1 MTRYLIR
8 RILQTIP
15 VLLFI
20 SVVVYALIILSP
32 VDPLAI
38 YEENPD
44 ITPEDM
50 AMLEYRLGLRQ
61 PAFLNFRGSAG
72 TINVAQVDLYSK
84 VAPSGGTD
92 PIKVGELAQDT
103 HVAIVDGA
111 KNDEGAWVKV
121 LHLETRITGWTKR
134 ENLSIRVNPFD
145 SRYFKWLFAIVQ
157 GDFGRSNV
165 EKRPAL
171 EMILERL
178 PATLYL
184 MSVSFVG
191 QLVIAIPIG
200 ILSAIKQYSIFDHLF
215 TILAYMG
222 RSIPIFWF
230 GLLLIILF
238 HSTLEWPVWMGSWAG
253 KPLFPGSGMYDVRLE
268 RRLGY
273 TPWWDYLYHLALPVT
288 MLSIFGAARYMR
300 YMRAS
305 MLEVIHQD
313 YIRTARAKGLA
324 ERVVLYV
331 HALKNASI
339 PLVTLLALSM
349 PALFGGALF
358 TETIFSWPGMGKLFF
373 RSAQRVDYA
382 VLMGIVMINATLIV
396 ASNLIADVI
405 YAILDPRIMYEQSG
419 SST

>member
-8 RILQTIP
+8 RVLQAIP
-15 VLLFI
+15 VLFFI
-20 SVVVYALIILSP
+20 SIIVYGLIVISP
-32 VDPLAI
+32 VDPMSI
-38 YEENPD
+38 YEDNPD

-61 PAFLNFRGSAG
+61 PAFFNFRGSAG
-72 TINVAQVDLYSK
+72 VIRVPQVELYSK
-84 VAPSGGTD
+84 HSPSGGTD
-92 PIKVGELAQDT
+92 PVRSGELTMDT
-103 HVAIVDGA
+103 RVAVVDSA
-111 KNDEGAWVKV
+111 KPDGVAWVKV
-121 LHLETRITGWTKR
+121 LHVEDRITGWTQR

-157 GDFGRSNV
+157 GDMGRSNV
-165 EKRPAL
+165 EKRPAA
-171 EMILERL
+171 EMIFERL

-184 MSVSFVG
+184 MSVAFVG
-191 QLVIAIPIG
+191 QLLIAIPIG
-200 ILSAIKQYSIFDHLF
+200 ILSAVKQYSFFDHLF

-238 HSTLEWPVWMGSWAG
+238 HSTLQWPAWAG
-253 KPLFPGSGMYDVRLE
+253 EELAGSPLFPGSGMFDVRLE

-273 TPWWDYLYHLALPVT
+273 SPWWDYLYHLVLPVT
-288 MLSIFGAARYMR
+288 MLSLFGAARYMR

-313 YIRTARAKGLA
+313 YVRTARAKGLR

-331 HALKNASI
+331 HALKNAAI
-339 PLVTLLALSM
+339 PLVTLLALDM
-349 PALFGGALF
+349 RTLFGGALF

-396 ASNLIADVI
+396 LFNLVADVV
-405 YAILDPRIMYEQSG
+405 YALIDPRIAYS
-419 SST
+419 

>member
-8 RILQTIP
+8 RVLQAIP
-15 VLLFI
+15 VLFFI
-20 SVVVYALIILSP
+20 SVIVYGLIVVSP
-32 VDPLAI
+32 VDPLSI

-61 PAFLNFRGSAG
+61 PAFLNFRGSSG
-72 TINVAQVDLYSK
+72 VIRVSQVELYNKYSS
-84 VAPSGGTD
+84 SGGTD
-92 PIKVGELAQDT
+92 PVKTGELTMDT
-103 HVAIVDGA
+103 RVAIVDGA
-111 KNDEGAWVKV
+111 KLDDVAWVKV
-121 LHLETRITGWTKR
+121 LHIGERITGWTQR
-134 ENLSIRVNPFD
+134 DNLSIRVNPFD
-145 SRYFKWLFAIVQ
+145 SRYFKWLFAIVR
-157 GDFGRSNV
+157 GDLGRSNV

-184 MSVSFVG
+184 MSVAFAG
-191 QLVIAIPIG
+191 QLLIAIPVG
-200 ILSAIKQYSIFDHLF
+200 ILSAVKQYSFFDHLF

-230 GLLLIILF
+230 GLMLIILF
-238 HSTLEWPVWMGSWAG
+238 HSTLQWPAWAG
-253 KPLFPGSGMYDVRLE
+253 EGLAGSPLFPGSGMFDVRLE

-273 TPWWDYLYHLALPVT
+273 VPWWDYIYHLILPVM
-288 MLSIFGAARYMR
+288 MLSLFGAARYMR

-313 YIRTARAKGLA
+313 YVRTARAKGLK
-324 ERVVLYV
+324 ERAVIYV
-331 HALKNASI
+331 HAFKNAAI
-339 PLVTLLALSM
+339 PLVTLLALDLRT
-349 PALFGGALF
+349 LFGGALF

-396 ASNLIADVI
+396 LFNLVADVV
-405 YAILDPRIMYEQSG
+405 YALIDPRIAYS
-419 SST
+419 

>member
-8 RILQTIP
+8 RVLQAIP
-15 VLLFI
+15 VLFFI
-20 SVVVYALIILSP
+20 SLVVYALIVISP
-32 VDPLAI
+32 VDPLSI

-44 ITPEDM
+44 ITPADM

-61 PAFLNFRGSAG
+61 PAFLNFRGSSG
-72 TINVAQVDLYSK
+72 TINVAQVVLYNKATS
-84 VAPSGGTD
+84 SGGTD
-92 PIKVGELAQDT
+92 PVKTGELPQNT
-103 HVAIVDGA
+103 RVAIVDSARTADGR
-111 KNDEGAWVKV
+111 WVKV
-121 LHLETRITGWTKR
+121 LEVGERITGWTER
-134 ENLSIRVNPFD
+134 DNLSIRVNVLD
-145 SRYFKWLFAIVQ
+145 SRYFKWLFAVLQ

-165 EKRPAL
+165 ERRPAL
-171 EMILERL
+171 RMILERL

-184 MSVSFVG
+184 MSVAFVG
-191 QLVIAIPIG
+191 QLLIAIPIG
-200 ILSAIKQYSIFDHLF
+200 VLSALKQYSIFDHFF
-215 TILAYMG
+215 TVLAYMG

-238 HSTLEWPVWMGSWAG
+238 HSTLEWPAWTGESLAG
-253 KPLFPGSGMYDVRLE
+253 DPLFPGSGMYDVRLQ
-268 RRLGY
+268 RRLGV
-273 TPWWDYLYHLALPVT
+273 TPWWDYLYHLVLPVT
-288 MLSIFGAARYMR
+288 MLSVYGAARYMR

-313 YIRTARAKGLA
+313 YVRTARAKGLS

-331 HALKNASI
+331 HALKNAAI
-339 PLVTLLALSM
+339 PLATLVALDI

-396 ASNLIADVI
+396 ISNLVADVF
-405 YAILDPRIMYEQSG
+405 YAILDPRIAYS
-419 SST
+419 

>member
-8 RILQTIP
+8 RILQAAP

-20 SVVVYALIILSP
+20 SVAVYGLIIISP
-32 VDPLAI
+32 IDPMSI
-38 YEENPD
+38 YEDNPD

-61 PAFLNFRGSAG
+61 PAFLNFRGSSG
-72 TINVAQVDLYSK
+72 TVRVAQVDLYNK
-84 VAPSGGTD
+84 AEASGGTE
-92 PIKVGELAQDT
+92 PIKVGELSSGT
-103 HVAIVDGA
+103 RVAIVDGE
-111 KNDEGAWVKV
+111 KNASGDWVKV
-121 LHLETRITGWTKR
+121 LHVAERVTGWTQR
-134 ENLSIRVNPFD
+134 ENLSARINPLD

-165 EKRPAL
+165 ERRPSL

-178 PATLYL
+178 PNTIKL
-184 MSVSFVG
+184 MSIAFVG
-191 QLVIAIPIG
+191 QLLIAIPIG
-200 ILSAIKQYSIFDHLF
+200 IYSAIRQYSLFDHFF
-215 TILAYMG
+215 TVFAYMG

-230 GLLLIILF
+230 GLILIIVF
-238 HSTLEWPVWMGSWAG
+238 HSTLNWPSWAGEALAG

-273 TPWWDYLYHLALPVT
+273 VPWWDYVYHLILPVT

-305 MLEVIHQD
+305 MLEIIHQD
-313 YIRTARAKGLA
+313 YIRTARAKGLK
-324 ERVVLYV
+324 ERVVLYG
-331 HALKNASI
+331 HALKNAAI
-339 PLVTLLALSM
+339 PLVTILALDM

-373 RSAQRVDYA
+373 RSAQRVDYS

-396 ASNLIADVI
+396 AFNLVADVV
-405 YAILDPRIMYEQSG
+405 YAFLDPRIRYD
-419 SST
+419 